1 MRLTDELAQL
11 IKRVIKIE
19 YEILQG
25 QRGALEQEV
34 IQEQQLVQG
43 PNARRA
49 DEIRVDD
56 EHQMW
61 PFTGEYWRD
70 ELGYYRV
77 RIGNKCQHNAPEGAP
92 STGESAAPA
101 PAEAAPAAP

>member
-1 MRLTDELAQL
+1 
-11 IKRVIKIE
+11 IKIE

-25 QRGALEQEV
+25 QKGALEQEI
-34 IQEQQLVQG
+34 IQEQQIIQG
-43 PNARRA
+43 PNAKRA
-49 DEIRVDD
+49 EEIRVDD
-56 EHQMW
+56 EHHMW

-92 STGESAAPA
+92 ATGEAGAPA
-101 PAEAAPAAP
+101 PPRGPPRPPAILPD